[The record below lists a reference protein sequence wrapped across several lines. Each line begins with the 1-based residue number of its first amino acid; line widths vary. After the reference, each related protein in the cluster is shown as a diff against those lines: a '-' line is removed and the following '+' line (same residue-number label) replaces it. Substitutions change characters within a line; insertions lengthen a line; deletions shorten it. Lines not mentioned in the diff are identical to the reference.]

1 MTARR
6 RAAVIGDPVRHSLS
20 PVLHRAAYA
29 ALALDDW
36 RYDRL
41 ETSAQQLRPLL
52 AELAAPA
59 GPGPVWAGLSV
70 TMPHKQTVLALLD
83 AVDPLAR
90 TVGAANTVVAQRC
103 GTGPALLTGFNTDVA
118 GIVGAVREATGRR
131 LAPGAEPVGATALVL
146 GSGATA
152 CSALAALTELGAGR
166 IVVAARNHAGP
177 GRALAAAHRMGLAIE
192 TVTWR
197 PDEEASDAALARAL
211 AEADIVVSTLPG
223 RVPDALAPRVTR
235 VRPDA
240 PLLDVTYDPW
250 PTALAAAWQQA
261 GGLIVPGWLMLLHQA
276 VPQVRLMTGMT
287 PDIEALRA
295 AVLEALDRR

>member
-90 TVGAANTVVAQRC
+90 TVGAANTVE
-103 GTGPALLTGFNTDVA
+103 
-118 GIVGAVREATGRR
+118 I
-131 LAPGAEPVGATALVL
+131 
-146 GSGATA
+146 
-152 CSALAALTELGAGR
+152 
-166 IVVAARNHAGP
+166 
-177 GRALAAAHRMGLAIE
+177 GRAH
-192 TVTWR
+192 V
-197 PDEEASDAALARAL
+197 
-211 AEADIVVSTLPG
+211 
-223 RVPDALAPRVTR
+223 
-235 VRPDA
+235 
-240 PLLDVTYDPW
+240 
-250 PTALAAAWQQA
+250 
-261 GGLIVPGWLMLLHQA
+261 
-276 VPQVRLMTGMT
+276 
-287 PDIEALRA
+287 
-295 AVLEALDRR
+295 